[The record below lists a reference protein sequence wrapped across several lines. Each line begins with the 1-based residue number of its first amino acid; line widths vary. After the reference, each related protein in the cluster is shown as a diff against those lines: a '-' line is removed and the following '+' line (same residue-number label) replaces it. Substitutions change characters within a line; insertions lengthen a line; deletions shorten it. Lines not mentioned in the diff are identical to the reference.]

1 MNKDVLYE
9 KVKYRTIAEDR
20 TVAAKAIEEMSELN
34 EELMTATR
42 TLLDHGTIEN
52 VKEII
57 DEMADV
63 LIMLEQVTG
72 ERDALFL
79 VYDRQKFKLERLA
92 YRLKNGGLFKKTCTI

>member
-20 TVAAKAIEEMSELN
+20 TVAEKAIEEFSELQY
-34 EELMTATR
+34 EILTAR
-42 TLLDHGTIEN
+42 SSLKDHGTIEN

-57 DEMADV
+57 DEIADV
-63 LIMLEQVTG
+63 LIMLEQITG

-79 VYDRQKFKLERLA
+79 VYDRQRFKLERLE
-92 YRLKNGGLFKKTCTI
+92 YRLKNGGLFK

>member
-1 MNKDVLYE
+1 MNKDVLYQ
-9 KVKYRTIAEDR
+9 KVKQVTIEAGR
-20 TVAAKAIEEMSELN
+20 TVAEKAIEEFSELQY
-34 EELMTATR
+34 EILTAR
-42 TLLDHGTIEN
+42 SSLKDHETIEN

-79 VYDRQKFKLERLA
+79 VYDRQRFKLERLA
-92 YRLKNGGLFKKTCTI
+92 YRLKNGGLFK